1 MPQSSVREAI
11 IYEAYN
17 GGLVGYFGREKTQ
30 QFVQDYFYWPKLVY
44 DMSRIV
50 NRCGNCYEEKKH
62 DNNARLYT
70 SLLILVRWKDLTMD
84 FILSLP

>member
-50 NRCGNCYEEKKH
+50 NRC
-62 DNNARLYT
+62 
-70 SLLILVRWKDLTMD
+70 
-84 FILSLP
+84 